1 MTAMIAGAALIH
13 PPAPP
18 LTRAQTGTVYPWQ
31 CDQWGHMN
39 VQYYAQFFAEAAAH
53 ALNAAGCGPSRL
65 RALGAAAFPRRQ
77 RVWYR
82 REFRLGDVV
91 LTDATALPG
100 RPGHPGT
107 VAVLARMCEAIAGQP
122 ATDTVIDMG
131 LVGADDFA
139 PRDWPAECLA
149 GLADP
154 SALPADL
161 AAAGLLEP
169 WPVELS
175 AQPHPRMAQSLR
187 GVINTWDCDHHGGAT
202 TRSYFGAFSDA
213 ALGLMS
219 SLGLDPKDLLAAG
232 LSSAALE
239 YRVIYD
245 RRMRAGDAYVM
256 HTGLAESGRKAWR
269 FVHVLSDAASGAP
282 VARADVVGVYIDATA
297 RRAVP
302 LPDWV
307 RSRTESIRID

>member
-1 MTAMIAGAALIH
+1 MTAPMAAGALIH
-13 PPAPP
+13 PPAAPMA
-18 LTRAQTGTVYPWQ
+18 RAQTGTVYPWQ

-39 VQYYAQFFAEAAAH
+39 VQYYAQFFGEAVAH

-65 RALGAAAFPRRQ
+65 QALQAAAFPRRQ

-91 LTDATALPG
+91 LTDAAALPG
-100 RPGHPGT
+100 RPGQPGT
-107 VAVLARMCEAIAGQP
+107 VTILARMREAIAGQP
-122 ATDTVIDMG
+122 ATDTVIDLG
-131 LVGADDFA
+131 LDAAEGFA
-139 PRDWPAECLA
+139 ARDWPADALP

-154 SALPADL
+154 AALPAEL
-161 AAAGLLEP
+161 AGAGLLEP
-169 WPVELS
+169 WPAELP
-175 AQPHPRMAQSLR
+175 AQAHPRMRESLR

-213 ALGLMS
+213 ALGLMTA
-219 SLGLDPKDLLAAG
+219 LGLDPKDLLAAG

-245 RRMRAGDAYVM
+245 RRLRAGDAYVM

-269 FVHVLSDAASGAP
+269 FVHVMADAATGET
-282 VARADVVGVYIDATA
+282 VARADVVGVYIDAAA

-307 RSRTESIRID
+307 KARTDPIRID